1 MYTQFYGFAEK
12 PFNVTPDPKFLY
24 LTASHREALASMLYG
39 ITERRGY
46 IAITGE
52 VGTGKTTLIYTLLN
66 QLSDK
71 VRAVCVF
78 HTVVTFE
85 QLLRTILAELNL
97 PCVGSK
103 DALLRDFKTCLRER
117 LAQDEIIALII
128 DEAQNLS
135 SEVLEEIRLLSNLE
149 TEKAKMLQIVF
160 VGQPEFEI
168 QLDSEHLRQLKQRIV
183 MRRTIPPLIEKEIIE
198 YIEHR
203 LKLVGSSTSAV
214 FTAEAL
220 SLICTYSQ
228 GMPRTINT
236 ICDNAF
242 LLGYGLSMKQIDG
255 HTILEALQ
263 DMAISVVKPA
273 VKLPVAAPAI
283 YPPSA
288 GPVSSPFKYFVAG
301 IFLLCIFGLLMF
313 LAKESSRETS
323 VKPAVPMTK
332 EVPNQQKTDPAPH
345 PDQPETSPALEPP
358 GPGAINK
365 AATETPPPAPDSKT
379 ETKPPAPAAAEV
391 KEATAETSAP
401 SAPGVEPAQPPSEQL
416 AEGKTDTAATAAAAA
431 TAQPSPPV
439 AIASASNVNFKQD
452 LKIKQTATV
461 QKGDTIFSLARKYY
475 KSDNRTIIDLILQA
489 NPGIKDS
496 SIIKPAERVK
506 IPEINESTLILKSG
520 DNDYTIHLA
529 TYANP
534 AAAGI
539 YQNEPLLKDY
549 RVEVIPYTV
558 APRGGFYRIVAG
570 PFKSRDECLNM
581 IEQLKKKKLLPAL
594 SGAPAKP

>member
-1 MYTQFYGFAEK
+1 MYTRFYGFTEK

-24 LTASHREALASMLYG
+24 LTAAHREALASMLYG

-78 HTVVTFE
+78 HTAVTFE
-85 QLLRTILAELNL
+85 QLLRTILSELNL
-97 PCVGSK
+97 PCDGSK
-103 DALLRDFKTCLRER
+103 DELLRNFKTFLRER
-117 LAQDEIIALII
+117 LAHDKITALII
-128 DEAQNLS
+128 DEAQNVPA
-135 SEVLEEIRLLSNLE
+135 EVLEEIRLLSNLE
-149 TEKAKMLQIVF
+149 TEKEKLLQIVF
-160 VGQPEFEI
+160 VGQPEFERK
-168 QLDSEHLRQLKQRIV
+168 LDSEHLRQLKQRIV
-183 MRRTIPPLIEKEIIE
+183 MRRTIPPLTQKEIIE

-220 SLICTYSQ
+220 SLICKYSQ

-242 LLGYGLSMKQIDG
+242 LLGYGLSKKQIDG
-255 HTILEALQ
+255 NTILEALQ

-273 VKLPVAAPAI
+273 DQLPVAAPAI

-288 GPVSSPFKYFVAG
+288 GPVSSPFKYFIAG

-313 LAKESSRETS
+313 LAKESSREKS

-332 EVPNQQKTDPAPH
+332 EVPQQQNAAPVPH
-345 PDQPETSPALEPP
+345 PDQTETSPALAPP
-358 GPGAINK
+358 GPGAEK
-365 AATETPPPAPDSKT
+365 KTAPETLPPAPDSKT
-379 ETKPPAPAAAEV
+379 DTKPSAPAAAEV

-401 SAPGVEPAQPPSEQL
+401 SSPGAEPAQPPTEQPT
-416 AEGKTDTAATAAAAA
+416 EGKTDPATAAAEAA
-431 TAQPSPPV
+431 IAKPSPPV
-439 AIASASNVNFKQD
+439 AVASASNVSLKQD

-496 SIIKPAERVK
+496 SIIKPFERVK
-506 IPEINESTLILKSG
+506 IPEINESALILKSG

-534 AAAGI
+534 AAAGM
-539 YQNEPLLKDY
+539 YKNEQLLKDY

-558 APRGGFYRIVAG
+558 APRKGFYRIVAG
-570 PFKSRDECLNM
+570 PFKSLDECLNM

-594 SGAPAKP
+594 TPSLAKP

>member
-506 IPEINESTLILKSG
+506 IPEINESALILKSG

>member
-401 SAPGVEPAQPPSEQL
+401 SAPGAEPAQPPSEQL

>member
-24 LTASHREALASMLYG
+24 LTAAHREALASMMYG

-78 HTVVTFE
+78 HTAVTFE
-85 QLLRTILAELNL
+85 QLLRTILSELNL
-97 PCVGSK
+97 PCDGSK
-103 DALLRDFKTCLRER
+103 DELLRDFKTCLRER
-117 LAQDEIIALII
+117 LAQDEITALII

-149 TEKAKMLQIVF
+149 TEKAKLLQIVF
-160 VGQPEFEI
+160 VGQPEFER

-183 MRRTIPPLIEKEIIE
+183 MRRTISPLTENEIIE

-203 LKLVGSSTSAV
+203 LKLVGSSTPAV

-242 LLGYGLSMKQIDG
+242 LLGYGLSKKQIDG

-263 DMAISVVKPA
+263 DMTISSVKPA
-273 VKLPVAAPAI
+273 VEPPVAAPAT

-288 GPVSSPFKYFVAG
+288 GPISSPYKYFVAG
-301 IFLLCIFGLLMF
+301 IFFLCIFGLLMF
-313 LAKESSRETS
+313 LAKESSRDNS

-332 EVPNQQKTDPAPH
+332 EVPQQQKTALAPQ

-358 GPGAINK
+358 GPEAINK
-365 AATETPPPAPDSKT
+365 AAPETLPPAPDSKT
-379 ETKPPAPAAAEV
+379 DTKPSAPAAAEI

-401 SAPGVEPAQPPSEQL
+401 SAPGAEPAQPATEQPT
-416 AEGKTDTAATAAAAA
+416 EGKTDPAAAAAAAA
-431 TAQPSPPV
+431 TAQPSPPIAV
-439 AIASASNVNFKQD
+439 ASASTVNFKQD

-489 NPGIKDS
+489 NPGIRNS
-496 SIIKPAERVK
+496 SIIKPVERVK
-506 IPEINESTLILKSG
+506 IPEINESALILKSG

-534 AAAGI
+534 AAVGT

-549 RVEVIPYTV
+549 RIEVFPYTV

-581 IEQLKKKKLLPAL
+581 IEQLKEKKLLPAL
-594 SGAPAKP
+594 SVAPAKP